1 MRTYNLW
8 VGGGEVNEYPLTK
21 EDVLRLEEEY
31 ISNGYLDVV
40 IEVEK

>member
-8 VGGGEVNEYPLTK
+8 VGGGEVNEYPLNR
-21 EDVLRLEEEY
+21 EEVLRLEEEY

-40 IEVEK
+40 IEVTE